1 MPLPLPL
8 ELMLPKP
15 TLAPHIGTVVKEQD
29 PYRHLGLLAREQL
42 LGQGVLRQEPLRP
55 QVAEAAQLRQRP
67 VRRPRLELA

>member
-1 MPLPLPL
+1 MPLPL
-8 ELMLPKP
+8 EQMLPKP
-15 TLAPHIGTVVKEQD
+15 TPALHIGTVVKEQD

-42 LGQGVLRQEPLRP
+42 LRQGVLQQEPPRA